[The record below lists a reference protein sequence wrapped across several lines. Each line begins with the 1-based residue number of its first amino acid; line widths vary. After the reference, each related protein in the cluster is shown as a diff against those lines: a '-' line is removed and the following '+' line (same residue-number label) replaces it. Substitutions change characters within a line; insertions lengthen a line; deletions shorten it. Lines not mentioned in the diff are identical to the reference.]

1 MIDKI
6 IEIWVDAD
14 SCPVKQDI
22 LAVAEAHNTVVH
34 FVASYAHSLS
44 IHHPQ
49 ARTYAVDSE
58 FQSADMFIINHV
70 KPDNLVITD
79 DYGLAS
85 LALEKRCLA
94 IGTRGKE
101 YTNENISLLLMS
113 RHVSAEIA
121 RAGGRRRGP
130 GPLRKEEIAR
140 FRQVLQKLLHRL
152 EGD

>member
-1 MIDKI
+1 MIDKT

-22 LAVAEAHNTVVH
+22 MAVAESHNAVVH
-34 FVASYAHSLS
+34 FVASFNHRLS
-44 IHHPQ
+44 IHHPH
-49 ARTYAVDSE
+49 ARIYAVDSE
-58 FQSADMFIINHV
+58 SQSADMFIINHV
-70 KPDNLVITD
+70 KANNLVITD

-85 LALEKRCLA
+85 LVLEKKCLA

-113 RHVSAEIA
+113 RHISAEIA

-130 GPLRKEEIAR
+130 SPLRKEEIAR
-140 FRQVLQKLLHRL
+140 FRQVLQKLLHQL
-152 EGD
+152 EGN